1 MPTAL
6 SNGWLVSAMWGPRDV
21 YPRWE
26 VLPMWVAEQ
35 TGVNWTVLKRWRT
48 CWGSKQKPPDAEGSN
63 FSQTYLYNQGE
74 AREYITHTSKCS
86 LACGSHCPWG
96 TQKFR
101 MEKQTMVRWVG
112 RSMTRP
118 PGKENGTFVG
128 YIYIFFGSFSNNFS
142 RREMWLWLYSIFENG
157 PVIFCPCLFTFSCPT
172 LHSEQPSCA
181 HNRMGWRCQ
190 QRAKIKRT
198 ILIGLEH
205 RKKGRRCLQSTG
217 NRALDNI
224 PEESIPSTAWTQ
236 QMTPTGLEDQE
247 QRNKGISTL
256 TYRDQG
262 LRPRGEDEC
271 SQQGKTLPGNAAYPL
286 PRKVFSTHIFWNVG
300 LSPWR

>member
-1 MPTAL
+1 M
-6 SNGWLVSAMWGPRDV
+6 
-21 YPRWE
+21 
-26 VLPMWVAEQ
+26 
-35 TGVNWTVLKRWRT
+35 
-48 CWGSKQKPPDAEGSN
+48 
-63 FSQTYLYNQGE
+63 
-74 AREYITHTSKCS
+74 
-86 LACGSHCPWG
+86 
-96 TQKFR
+96 
-101 MEKQTMVRWVG
+101 
-112 RSMTRP
+112 
-118 PGKENGTFVG
+118 
-128 YIYIFFGSFSNNFS
+128 
-142 RREMWLWLYSIFENG
+142 WLYSIFENG

-286 PRKVFSTHIFWNVG
+286 PRKVFTTHIFWNVG
-300 LSPWR
+300 VSPGR